1 MVKKIFCA
9 VMILGIITV
18 IPQIKTFGQEQ
29 NVQKELRLT
38 LDQCIE
44 ATLKNNVSRTA
55 SSYELKAAEAQL
67 RQAKSGA
74 YPKID
79 FTASYS
85 LMDQNPN
92 FIFPE
97 MSIQIPPINLG
108 TFSIVPGAMSI
119 PLQNVEL
126 ADKQTVAASVEVLYP
141 LFTGG
146 KLSSYIS
153 QAEAALEIAKSNSRS
168 NDLQIIFETKKL
180 YYATLLTTKLE
191 EIANEAYE
199 RFYSTLKLTEAT
211 YKNGSGRVTKSDY
224 LKNKTITE
232 AVKAIWIQV
241 TGEKKNALAA
251 LAHAMGLDWKTEL
264 TIAETEFPAFKDSD
278 DLETL
283 INRAIAQNPLFAKV
297 ENGLKVFESKIDLA
311 KSDLYP
317 SAALFGSYKK
327 LFNSI
332 DYGMMTKDNKNVW
345 MIGLGIQLNIFNG
358 FRTEGMID
366 EARANYNQLEIQKE
380 ILTKGISLKVQYL
393 YNKLQTAKDRE
404 TAAKEAVNSSAEDR
418 DLVEKAYFSDIMELK
433 DLIQAQIT
441 ESMMKAQHET
451 ILFELSQL
459 EAEMQLVLSNER

>member
-153 QAEAALEIAKSNSRS
+153 QAEAALEIAKSNARR

-224 LKNKTITE
+224 LKNKTITD
-232 AVKAIWIQV
+232 
-241 TGEKKNALAA
+241 
-251 LAHAMGLDWKTEL
+251 H
-264 TIAETEFPAFKDSD
+264 
-278 DLETL
+278 
-283 INRAIAQNPLFAKV
+283 
-297 ENGLKVFESKIDLA
+297 
-311 KSDLYP
+311 
-317 SAALFGSYKK
+317 
-327 LFNSI
+327 
-332 DYGMMTKDNKNVW
+332 
-345 MIGLGIQLNIFNG
+345 
-358 FRTEGMID
+358 
-366 EARANYNQLEIQKE
+366 
-380 ILTKGISLKVQYL
+380 
-393 YNKLQTAKDRE
+393 
-404 TAAKEAVNSSAEDR
+404 
-418 DLVEKAYFSDIMELK
+418 
-433 DLIQAQIT
+433 
-441 ESMMKAQHET
+441 
-451 ILFELSQL
+451 
-459 EAEMQLVLSNER
+459 